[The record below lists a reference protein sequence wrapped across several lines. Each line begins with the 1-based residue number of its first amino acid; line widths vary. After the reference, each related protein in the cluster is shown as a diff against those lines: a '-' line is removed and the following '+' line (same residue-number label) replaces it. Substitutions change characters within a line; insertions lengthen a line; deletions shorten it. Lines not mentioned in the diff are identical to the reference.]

1 MEAQLPIQRTRVRM
15 VSVTTGCL
23 CIAVL
28 LCEGSH
34 DSAICRQNTV
44 SGCIDTRSMEL
55 ENQVE
60 NVLYV

>member
-1 MEAQLPIQRTRVRM
+1 M